1 MSSDPTSHAPDPRT
15 GLVLPDRRSLLRTG
29 GLALVGAVVLAACA
43 DDDEGAAPEDATTT
57 STTSPA
63 DVELDAEDEVALLRT
78 AMSLELAVID
88 AYRGAIERGLVETG
102 GMLEALAIFQAHHD
116 AHHRTLAAIV
126 DAAGGEPYRTPNAAI
141 RAAIVDPALTHA
153 TGEADVVRLAHDLEV
168 AATQL
173 YVHAATR
180 LRAAELRAA
189 SMSIGGVESRHVA
202 LLAQISPVAGER
214 PSAYPAENPLPPVA
228 MLPR

>member
-1 MSSDPTSHAPDPRT
+1 MSSDPTPRAPDPRT

-29 GLALVGAVVLAACA
+29 GLALVGAVVLTACA

-88 AYRGAIERGLVETG
+88 AYRGAIDRGLVETG
-102 GMLEALAIFQAHHD
+102 GMLEALAIFRAHHD
-116 AHHRTLAAIV
+116 AHHRTL
-126 DAAGGEPYRTPNAAI
+126 
-141 RAAIVDPALTHA
+141 AAIVDPALTHA

-168 AATQL
+168 AAAQL